1 MRFDVA
7 AFAVRNWQFT
17 LVAFALLAMLGLN
30 ALMTTPRS
38 EDPHFPIPVV
48 VVRAVLPG
56 AEPAE
61 MEQLVADPIEDVL
74 DGLDDVSKI
83 SSTSLDGAAVISVE
97 FDWSVNP
104 ERKYDEVVREVNALR
119 PNLPAGLARLEV
131 RRVRTTEVAIVQ
143 AALTSEHLP
152 MRRLEKL
159 ADDLRERLDRTPG
172 VREARYWGAPRSE
185 VRVAVDL
192 GKLAALQ

>member
-48 VVRAVLPG
+48 IVRAVLPG

-61 MEQLVADPIEDVL
+61 MEQLVADPIEDAL

-83 SSTSLDGAAVISVE
+83 ASTSLDGAAIVSVE
-97 FDWSVNP
+97 FDWSVNT
-104 ERKYDEVVREVNALR
+104 ERKYDEVVREVNANHDIEVLQF
-119 PNLPAGLARLEV
+119 NLGR
-131 RRVRTTEVAIVQ
+131 AIQ
-143 AALTSEHLP
+143 FPGEL
-152 MRRLEKL
+152 
-159 ADDLRERLDRTPG
+159 DDLL
-172 VREARYWGAPRSE
+172 
-185 VRVAVDL
+185 
-192 GKLAALQ
+192 LQQRDQLLVFSS

>member
-48 VVRAVLPG
+48 IVRAVLPG

-61 MEQLVADPIEDVL
+61 MEQLVADPIEDAL

-83 SSTSLDGAAVISVE
+83 SSTSLDGAAVVGVE
-97 FDWSVNP
+97 FDWSVNT

-119 PNLPAGLARLEV
+119 PNLPAGLAQLEV
-131 RRVRTTEVAIVQ
+131 RRARTTARPTCASVPARTTFCSWPS
-143 AALTSEHLP
+143 AS
-152 MRRLEKL
+152 
-159 ADDLRERLDRTPG
+159 RTPT
-172 VREARYWGAPRSE
+172 RCSST
-185 VRVAVDL
+185 
-192 GKLAALQ
+192 AACPWRATPNWAWW